1 MAAAGGAGAGA
12 ALPSR
17 MSYVAHGD
25 GGGPEVLKIAS
36 GEAPRPGPDEVLIRV
51 FAAGVNRPD
60 VAQRKGE
67 YPPPPGASPILGL
80 EVAGEVVAAGPQA
93 GAWKPGDRVCALV
106 NGGGYAEYCVAPAPQ
121 CLPWPRGYDAV
132 RAAAL
137 CETSFTVWAN
147 LFGHGR
153 LKEGE
158 TALVHGGTSGIGVT
172 AIQLAKAF
180 GARVIAT
187 AGSPEKCKAC
197 LDLGADAAIDYKR
210 QDFAEEVKRITEGKL
225 ADVVLDMVGGAYF
238 GRNLRCLRMDGRLVI
253 IAFLGGAKAEE
264 VDLRP
269 IMVRRLTVTG
279 STMRPRTTAQKGEI
293 AAALREKVWPL
304 FDAGRCAPPIF
315 KVFPVA
321 EAAAAHALMESS
333 QHIGKIVLR
342 VAEE

>member
-1 MAAAGGAGAGA
+1 MAAAGEAGAGA
-12 ALPSR
+12 AMPSR

-158 TALVHGGTSGIGVT
+158 TALVHGGTSGIGAT

-197 LDLGADAAIDYKR
+197 LDLGADAAIDYKT
-210 QDFAEEVKRITEGKL
+210 QDFAEEVKRVTEGKL

-304 FDAGRCAPPIF
+304 LDAGRCAPPIF
-315 KVFPVA
+315 KVFPMA

-342 VAEE
+342 VAEA